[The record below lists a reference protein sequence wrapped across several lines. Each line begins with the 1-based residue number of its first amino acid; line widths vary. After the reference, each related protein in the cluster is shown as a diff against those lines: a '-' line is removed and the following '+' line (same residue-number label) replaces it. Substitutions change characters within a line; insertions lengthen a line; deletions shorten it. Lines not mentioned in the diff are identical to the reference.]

1 MEPQRRVWPLWGW
14 EQVQREDSLSSVL
27 ICESWCGV
35 NAVRWSS
42 CYMQQIKTWLWSCPK
57 WNLTSYFQSFS
68 LQMFLQSTMY
78 VKDLIRCMHH
88 IKKKKKNSV
97 VYYTSNSRQESTFC
111 REEFAAPAEAGK
123 MVERERCR
131 HSWSV
136 NVIMIAW
143 PWVRKL
149 SDHQLHLASRHVCGP
164 VSSKKIAHR
173 EKSGVA

>member
-97 VYYTSNSRQESTFC
+97 VYYTSNSSQESTFC

-123 MVERERCR
+123 MVEKGALQTFLERKCHHDSLTVGPQTVR
-131 HSWSV
+131 PSTASGLQACLWSRV
-136 NVIMIAW
+136 F
-143 PWVRKL
+143 
-149 SDHQLHLASRHVCGP
+149 
-164 VSSKKIAHR
+164 
-173 EKSGVA
+173 